1 MVVYVGAGVGR
12 NAREKGRPGTSMLA
26 TGREPGSFTRPEDP
40 GVVASGGQNPGERA
54 GVSVWGVGFGWVGSM
69 DMGHTGGGQGERIQK
84 AAVSGR
90 VPVGRD
96 GLDSEG

>member
-1 MVVYVGAGVGR
+1 MVVYMGAGVGR

-54 GVSVWGVGFGWVGSM
+54 GVSVWGSWLWMGGFKGHGTYGGRARGEDPEGSCKWESASWEGWVG
-69 DMGHTGGGQGERIQK
+69 
-84 AAVSGR
+84 
-90 VPVGRD
+90 
-96 GLDSEG
+96 L